1 MNRVLTG
8 GAVAALALAL
18 TATSGWAAGSSD
30 DSSRMER
37 SSSPAA
43 PQPAPQAAPAVPQ
56 PTVADAWALIEA
68 EQYAEAIDQLED
80 IVASEPRNADAFNYL
95 GYASRQI
102 ERYNDSLGY
111 YEQALA
117 IDPNH
122 AGALNYLG
130 HLYIETGNLDMA
142 RQQLGRLS
150 VVCPS
155 GCSERDEL
163 AEALTTA
170 AASY

>member
-1 MNRVLTG
+1 MTRTLVG

-18 TATSGWAAGSSD
+18 SSAPAWAAGSSSD
-30 DSSRMER
+30 TTT
-37 SSSPAA
+37 
-43 PQPAPQAAPAVPQ
+43 QPAPQAAPAPAASQ

-68 EQYAEAIDQLED
+68 EQYEEAISQLEG
-80 IVASEPRNADAFNYL
+80 IVAREPANADAYNYL

-102 ERYNDSLGY
+102 ERYSDSLGY
-111 YEQALA
+111 YEQALT
-117 IDPNH
+117 IEPNH
-122 AGALNYLG
+122 VGALNYLG

-142 RQQLGRLS
+142 RQQLGLLA
-150 VVCPS
+150 VACPS
-155 GCSERDEL
+155 GCAERDEL

>member
-1 MNRVLTG
+1 MTRIPTG
-8 GAVAALALAL
+8 GAIAAIALAL
-18 TATSGWAAGSSD
+18 TATSGWAASSSD
-30 DSSRMER
+30 DAPSA
-37 SSSPAA
+37 PAA
-43 PQPAPQAAPAVPQ
+43 QTAPAPAPAVAQ

-68 EQYAEAIDQLED
+68 EQYAEAIDQLEE
-80 IVASEPRNADAFNYL
+80 IVARQPRNADAFNYL

-117 IDPNH
+117 IEPGH
-122 AGALNYLG
+122 VGALNYLG

-142 RQQLGRLS
+142 RQQLGRLA
-150 VVCPS
+150 VACPS
-155 GCSERDEL
+155 GCEERDEL

-170 AASY
+170 SASY